1 MQISTSLSLSLSSR
15 ILTVLLG
22 LRYFY
27 LNLQRR
33 RALTTSAA
41 ADVDCRLPL
50 RQKFQLAGFLAFGL
64 LDAIVFVVTGLT
76 PNVGTP
82 DELIHDLGL
91 AVFVSA
97 FVFRYASIII
107 IKSAKHSK

>member
-1 MQISTSLSLSLSSR
+1 M
-15 ILTVLLG
+15 LG

-41 ADVDCRLPL
+41 ADVDVVRLPL